1 MEEPR
6 TQDARPQDNRDVPR
20 SRIPRSAFSTPE
32 PATPEGG
39 PKPKDKP
46 TEPAPRRQ
54 GAAKA
59 APAVTFQP
67 PRDKESNSSPG
78 TGSEASVPGK
88 PARVTPSRKGS
99 AKANRAKADA
109 VKPSTGDTARPQTP
123 AAQPAATRKPGDART
138 AADTRPVEAKP
149 TTPTP
154 VEAKPTTPTPVEAKP
169 TTPTPVEAKP
179 TTPTPVEAK
188 PTTPTPAGGRQ
199 TGAKRVD
206 AGPTPS
212 EGVGSEQT
220 AAGDSGPLGSDA
232 ATAEAAASTTAKS
245 RRKAAG
251 RRTTTGR
258 GAVPAEEVT
267 TAVVKAAPAKRAP
280 RRATTAAG
288 PAQPSTTEPPTT
300 EPQTTEPQTAEPQTT
315 GPHTARPDPA
325 STELAPVPAT
335 SAPAA
340 AAEAPARAVNAP
352 DVVVAAAPE
361 GGQKAAPE
369 GGQQAAPMAVAATTV
384 ATAAASVA
392 RYDWSKVVS
401 DPGHTPEL
409 MALAAVETIGPR
421 AAEWVRRTRESY
433 PTATPQGLA
442 RLAIAE
448 FTRRGTVGAA
458 LGAVAGSYA
467 PMALMGAAVWTQ
479 AELVLHV
486 AAAHGHD
493 PADQARAAELL
504 VLAKVHPT
512 RADAEAALAA
522 ARQPGAGSVD
532 TRLRVGRPLATQLGG
547 WLAIRTVN
555 RFFPGTSV
563 VLATLFSRGAAEM
576 LGVRAIGLYEG
587 KQSR

>member
-20 SRIPRSAFSTPE
+20 SRTPRAAFSPPE
-32 PATPEGG
+32 PAAPTDG
-39 PKPKDKP
+39 PTPKDRP
-46 TEPAPRRQ
+46 AERAPRRQ
-54 GAAKA
+54 GGAKA
-59 APAVTFQP
+59 APAVTFQQP
-67 PRDKESNSSPG
+67 QGEESKSSSG

-99 AKANRAKADA
+99 AKANRAKPDA
-109 VKPSTGDTARPQTP
+109 VKPSTADTARPQVP
-123 AAQPAATRKPGDART
+123 AARPSDTRKPTDGKPSAPKPS
-138 AADTRPVEAKP
+138 APKPV
-149 TTPTP
+149 
-154 VEAKPTTPTPVEAKP
+154 
-169 TTPTPVEAKP
+169 
-179 TTPTPVEAK
+179 
-188 PTTPTPAGGRQ
+188 PA
-199 TGAKRVD
+199 TSPD
-206 AGPTPS
+206 AGPTAPKPV
-212 EGVGSEQT
+212 EAEPT
-220 AAGDSGPLGSDA
+220 APKPVEAEPVDATLTATGDSGSAKSDA
-232 ATAEAAASTTAKS
+232 AAAVAGPETARTP
-245 RRKAAG
+245 RKAG

-267 TAVVKAAPAKRAP
+267 PAVIKAAPAKRTP
-280 RRATTAAG
+280 RKATTAAG
-288 PAQPSTTEPPTT
+288 AAQPGATVPETAVPEPAP
-300 EPQTTEPQTAEPQTT
+300 
-315 GPHTARPDPA
+315 
-325 STELAPVPAT
+325 TELTPVAAT
-335 SAPAA
+335 SVPAA
-340 AAEAPARAVNAP
+340 ATEAQLPAADAPTAVAPAESAASGYVQASGDVQGAAP
-352 DVVVAAAPE
+352 ATVAA
-361 GGQKAAPE
+361 
-369 GGQQAAPMAVAATTV
+369 V

-409 MALAAVETIGPR
+409 LALAAVETIGPR

-504 VLAKVHPT
+504 VLAKVHPN
-512 RADAEAALAA
+512 REDAEAALAA

-532 TRLRVGRPLATQLGG
+532 ARLRVGRPLATQVGG
-547 WLAIRTVN
+547 WLAIRAVN

-587 KQSR
+587 KASR